1 MQNDSSIVTCF
12 NDGFIN
18 GSYQRYINF
27 LFQDH
32 PILVGKGRKVAIKP
46 GIQTLILKTIEM
58 RPMSLQKA
66 MFSLT
71 LCTDDTTQDFA
82 PIIRSYVV
90 QIHNGQPDVEFIKLI
105 NFMIMAFGYKRKGL
119 PPDRAMQRAYES
131 FSKYQ
136 GQSFYAVIKLKREL
150 VIRNSRPI
158 GSADPLAYEFIPSE
172 AYETRYA
179 PVIDSIRSLARPYRY
194 TDIDMYSLI
203 LPLSEGDKAIIK
215 QYGSK
220 NQI

>member
-12 NDGFIN
+12 NDGFIK

-32 PILVGKGRKVAIKP
+32 LVSVGKTRKVAIKP
-46 GIQTLILKTIEM
+46 GIQTLMLKTIEM

-71 LCTDDTTQDFA
+71 LCTEDATQDFA

-90 QIHNGQPDVEFIKLI
+90 QIHNGQPDAEFIKLI
-105 NFMIMAFGYKRKGL
+105 NFMIKAFGYKRKGL
-119 PPDRAMQRAYES
+119 PPDRAMQKAYEL
-131 FSKYQ
+131 FAKYQ
-136 GQSFYAVIKLKREL
+136 GRSFYAIIKLKREL
-150 VIRNSRPI
+150 VIRNSRPV
-158 GSADPLAYEFIPSE
+158 GSANPLDYEFIPKE

-179 PVIDSIRSLARPYRY
+179 PVIDSIRSLDRPYRY
-194 TDIDMYSLI
+194 TDIDMYKLI

-220 NQI
+220 NPI

>member
-12 NDGFIN
+12 NDGFIK

-32 PILVGKGRKVAIKP
+32 LVSVGKTRKVAIKP
-46 GIQTLILKTIEM
+46 GIQTLILKNIEM

-71 LCTDDTTQDFA
+71 LSTEDATQDFA

-90 QIHNGQPDVEFIKLI
+90 QIHNGQPDAEFIKLI
-105 NFMIMAFGYKRKGL
+105 NFMVKAFGYKRKGL
-119 PPDRAMQRAYES
+119 PPDRAMQKAQEL
-131 FSKYQ
+131 FAKYQ
-136 GQSFYAVIKLKREL
+136 GQSFYAIIKLMREL
-150 VIRNSRPI
+150 VIRNSRPV
-158 GSADPLAYEFIPSE
+158 GSANPLDYEFLPKE

-179 PVIDSIRSLARPYRY
+179 PVIDSIRSLDRPYRY
-194 TDIDMYSLI
+194 TDLDMYKLI

-220 NQI
+220 NPI